1 MSARHALEEWFSAR
15 DWQPADF
22 QRAAWQAYASGDS
35 GLIHAPTGA
44 GKTLALIGGPLLAAI
59 ERPPPA
65 GQLRVLWITPLRALA
80 SDTLNRL
87 RELVDTVAPGLTIA
101 RRTADSDARER
112 RQLNRKPPW
121 CLLTTPE
128 SLSLLLSHAGSMA
141 QFAHLDAV
149 LIDEWHEFLGSKR
162 GVQLELCLAR
172 LRRYA
177 PALRCWGVSASLG
190 NLVEAAQVLAGPSA
204 RLIEGAPSRPVE
216 IRSLLTP
223 DDGKAQRYPWA
234 GHLGLRQ
241 LPAVLRAAAAL
252 AETHQG
258 ASFPS
263 QLLFTNTRAQAELWF
278 RALQAV
284 WPWPAEQLALH
295 HGSLEREHRF
305 AVEEGL
311 RSGGLRLVVAT
322 SSLDLGVD
330 FPAVDEVI
338 QIGSPRSI
346 ARLLQ
351 RAGRSAHRPGAA
363 ARLLFVATHAFELID
378 IAAARDALTAGVIEP
393 RRPLIQPLDVLAQ
406 HLVTLALGGGFEPAD
421 MLSELRRTHAYREL
435 TAALLDELLLYLR
448 QGGRQLHAYPGFRR
462 LECID
467 GRYLLRDARQAR
479 RHRGSIGTIV
489 GEAELEVRFRN
500 GQRLGRVEEGELAK
514 LQPGEGFVLGG
525 RSLTL
530 LRLEAD
536 RAIVRAGASG
546 PVRTP
551 RWMGGRL
558 LQSGELSNHIAARLT
573 AAGLAEVVPG
583 TLNPVTV
590 DCAEMETIA
599 PILALQRRDSALPS
613 SERLLCEEIRLRD
626 GQHLCLYPL
635 AGRDLHEALA
645 ALLAHRI
652 QARLRHKCQP
662 VSSVS
667 FAVNDHGL
675 ILSSPKPLALDQSDW
690 AWLWQGELPLVDE
703 LAQVVNLAELARR
716 QFRDV
721 AQISGLAV
729 RGLPG
734 QRRSLRQL
742 QVSTGLLF
750 EVLSEHEPEHLL
762 LAQAR
767 AEAIAQK
774 LAPGAL
780 DALLRRMQNLPPER
794 YQLSRLTPFAF
805 GLWAERQRAR
815 LNPQDWKS
823 RIEAMAERLERG

>member
-1 MSARHALEEWFSAR
+1 MNPGNPLATWFDSR
-15 DWQPADF
+15 GWRPAAF
-22 QRAAWQAYASGDS
+22 QRATWQAYANGNS

-59 ERPPPA
+59 ERPPPS

-80 SDTLNRL
+80 TDTLTRL
-87 RELVDTVAPGLTIA
+87 RDLVDSLAPALAIA

-112 RQLNRKPPW
+112 RLLNRKPPW

-128 SLSLLLSHAGSMA
+128 SLSLLLSHAGSVD

-190 NLVEAAQVLAGPSA
+190 NLVEAAQVLAGPTA
-204 RLIEGAPSRPVE
+204 RLIQGAPSRPIE
-216 IRSLLTP
+216 IRSLIPSDAGAT
-223 DDGKAQRYPWA
+223 QRYPWA

-241 LPAVLRAAAAL
+241 LPAVMAAIATL
-252 AETHQG
+252 ADGHRGT
-258 ASFPS
+258 AFPS
-263 QLLFTNTRAQAELWF
+263 QLLFTNTRSQAELWF

-295 HGSLEREHRF
+295 HGSLEREHRV
-305 AVEEGL
+305 AVEDGL
-311 RSGGLRLVVAT
+311 RRGALRLVVAT

-338 QIGSPRSI
+338 QLGSPRSI

-351 RAGRSAHRPGAA
+351 RAGRSAHRPGAP

-378 IAAARDALTAGVIEP
+378 IAAGRDALAAGAIEP
-393 RRPLIQPLDVLAQ
+393 RRPLNQPLDVLAQ
-406 HLVTLALGGGFEPAD
+406 HLVTLALGGGFESAE
-421 MLSELRRTHAYREL
+421 MLAELRSTHAYREL
-435 TAALLDELLLYLR
+435 SELVFDDVLLYLR
-448 QGGRQLHAYPGFRR
+448 QGGLALHAYPGFRR
-462 LECID
+462 LELEQ
-467 GRYLLRDARQAR
+467 GRYLLKDPRQAR
-479 RHRGSIGTIV
+479 RHRSSIGTIV
-489 GEAELEVRFRN
+489 SDAELEVRFRN
-500 GQRLGRVEEGELAK
+500 GQRLGRVEEAELAK
-514 LQPGEGFVLGG
+514 LQPGDGFVLGG

-536 RAIVRAGASG
+536 RAIVRAGATG
-546 PVRTP
+546 PLRTP

-558 LQSGELSNHIAARLT
+558 ALSGQYANFIAARLS
-573 AAGLAEVVPG
+573 AVAHAPS
-583 TLNPVTV
+583 PRP
-590 DCAEMETIA
+590 DAEMLALE
-599 PILALQRRDSALPS
+599 PILALQRKLSAIPTVDV
-613 SERLLCEEIRLRD
+613 LLLEEIGLRD
-626 GQHLCLYPL
+626 GRHLFLYPL
-635 AGRDLHEALA
+635 AGRDLHESLA

-652 QARLRHKCQP
+652 QRLLAARGTQP
-662 VSSVS
+662 PGLA
-667 FAVNDHGL
+667 FAVNDYGL
-675 ILSSPKPLALDQSDW
+675 ILSSPKAIGLSDVDW
-690 AWLWQGELPLVDE
+690 TSLWLGDGRVLEDE
-703 LAQVVNLAELARR
+703 LAQVANLSELAKR

-721 AQISGLAV
+721 AQIAGLSV

-742 QVSTGLLF
+742 QFSTGLLF
-750 EVLSEHEPEHLL
+750 EVLSEHEPGHLL
-762 LAQAR
+762 LDQAR
-767 AEAIAQK
+767 AEAMAQK

-780 DALLRRMQNLPPER
+780 GALLQRLQTLPLTVQRP
-794 YQLSRLTPFAF
+794 QQLTPFAF

-823 RIEAMAERLERG
+823 RVEAMAERLERR